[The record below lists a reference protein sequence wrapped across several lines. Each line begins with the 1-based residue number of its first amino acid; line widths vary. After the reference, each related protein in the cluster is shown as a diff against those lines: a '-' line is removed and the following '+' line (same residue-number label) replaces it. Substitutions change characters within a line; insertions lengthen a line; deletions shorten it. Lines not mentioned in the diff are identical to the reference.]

1 MTQSQPVS
9 LATPRPPA
17 PPEGLAACPCGRSSG
32 PSPQH
37 RPLPYAKC
45 CGRYID
51 HFDTTPAPDAESLM
65 RSRYTAFVRE
75 QAPYLLA
82 TWEAAH
88 RPAQVAFD
96 PGVRWLGLQV
106 RAHRRL
112 DGERAEVEF
121 VARQRMPGGRAHRLH
136 ELSRFVRQ
144 EGRWFYVDGDLR

>member
-1 MTQSQPVS
+1 MTEPQPVGP
-9 LATPRPPA
+9 AARRPSA
-17 PPEGLAACPCGRSSG
+17 PPEGAAACPCGRLAEHS
-32 PSPQH
+32 QQR
-37 RPLPYAKC
+37 RPMPYAGC

-51 HFDTTPAPDAESLM
+51 HFDTTPAPDAQSLM

-88 RPAQVAFD
+88 RPARVAFD
-96 PGVRWLGLQV
+96 PGVRWLGLEV
-106 RAHRRL
+106 RAHRCL

-121 VARQRMPGGRAHRLH
+121 VARQRTLGGRAHRLH

-144 EGRWFYVDGDLR
+144 DGRWFYVDGDLR